1 MPRSKPPPIPT
12 LALATAG
19 EVEQQFY
26 AALRNADIEALMA
39 LWADDD
45 EVLCVH
51 PGGTRFIGHAA
62 VRASF
67 EAIFTNGPID
77 IHPEKVRCLDAPA
90 LAVHSVLERVQV
102 REARGVASGWVVA
115 SNVYVETPAGW
126 RIVAHHASPGVQGEP
141 QEGADPAAV
150 LH

>member
-1 MPRSKPPPIPT
+1 MPRSKPPPIPP
-12 LALATAG
+12 LALASAI

-26 AALRNADIEALMA
+26 AALRQADIEALMA

-45 EVLCVH
+45 EVVCVH
-51 PGGTRFIGHAA
+51 PGGTRVIGHAA

-90 LAVHSVLERVQV
+90 MSVHSVLERVQV
-102 REARGVASGWVVA
+102 REAQGTASGWVVA

-126 RIVAHHASPGVQGEP
+126 RIVAHHASPGARSEP